1 MKEMLI
7 NVEPRTEFGKNP
19 SRRLRR
25 AGMIP
30 GIVYGSGKPP
40 VPITVDPKQV
50 EKVLHS
56 ERGMNTIFMLHLVGK
71 DQRRYAMIKA
81 CQVDPVSSRL
91 QHTDFIRIQ
100 MDEAIQVNV
109 PVQTVGEAPGVKL
122 DGGILDMPL
131 REIRIECLPTQIP
144 DNIRVDISS
153 LKIGD
158 NIRVAD
164 LKVEGNLRI
173 LTDPNQTVAVVAPP
187 AKEEEVVAA
196 PVTEVTEPEVI
207 KKGKAASE
215 ETEAVEE
222 AAAKEVKPEKEK
234 KEPRKES

>member
-7 NVEPRTEFGKNP
+7 DVEPRTEFGKNP

-40 VPITVDPKQV
+40 VPISVDPKQV

-56 ERGMNTIFMLHLVGK
+56 ESGMNTIFMLHLVGK

-100 MDEAIQVNV
+100 MDETIQVNV

-122 DGGILDMPL
+122 DGGILDLPL
-131 REIRIECLPTQIP
+131 REIRIECLPSHIP
-144 DNIRVDISS
+144 DNIHVDISS

-164 LKVEGNLRI
+164 LKVEGDFRI
-173 LTDPNQTVAVVAPP
+173 LSDPSQTVAVVAPP

-215 ETEAVEE
+215 EEAPGEE
-222 AAAKEVKPEKEK
+222 AAKETKPEKEK
-234 KEPRKES
+234 KEPRKEG